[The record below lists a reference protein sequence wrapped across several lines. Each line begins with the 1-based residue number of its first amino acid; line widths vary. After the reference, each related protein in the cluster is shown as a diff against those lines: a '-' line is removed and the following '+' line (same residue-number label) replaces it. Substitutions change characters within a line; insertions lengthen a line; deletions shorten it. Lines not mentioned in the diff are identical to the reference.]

1 MSGGVVTNSHI
12 ASPGCYLR
20 EAILMTDT
28 TIVFR
33 LADKRLTPDE
43 REMVLELSRKLYT
56 RDGGTA
62 TRTPPHPNALAATHW
77 GKRPDGDL

>member
-1 MSGGVVTNSHI
+1 
-12 ASPGCYLR
+12 
-20 EAILMTDT
+20 MTADT

-56 RDGGTA
+56 RDTGTA
-62 TRTPPHPNALAATHW
+62 TRTPPHPNALAA
-77 GKRPDGDL
+77 KPDGDL